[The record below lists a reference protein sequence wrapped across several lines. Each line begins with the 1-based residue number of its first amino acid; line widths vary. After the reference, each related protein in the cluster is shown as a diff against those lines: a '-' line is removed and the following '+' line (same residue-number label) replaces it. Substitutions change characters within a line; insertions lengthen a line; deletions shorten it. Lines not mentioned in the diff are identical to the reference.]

1 MKHNFSRRDLLKLGA
16 AGAAVTSLAGCA
28 TIDAQPLGRVVVVGG
43 GYGGATA
50 AKYIRIW
57 SEGRIDVTLVEPA
70 ESFVSCPM
78 SNLVIGGSRKLAEI
92 TVPYSGLAKY
102 GVRMV
107 RDSAVAVDPDKRTVR
122 LAGGS
127 TLEYD
132 RLVLSPGIEFMFEAI
147 RGMTPAAV
155 EQIPHAWRAGP
166 QTALLRRQLEAM
178 PDGGVVV
185 MSVPL
190 APYRCPPGPYER
202 ACQIA
207 HYIRTS
213 KPKSKLIVLDANP
226 AIVSKPGL
234 FGAVFGN
241 DYKSIID
248 YRSGAAVSEVEDRKS
263 VV

>member
-1 MKHNFSRRDLLKLGA
+1 
-16 AGAAVTSLAGCA
+16 VTSLAGCA

-132 RLVLSPGIEFMFEAI
+132 RLVLSPGIEVMFEAI

-185 MSVPL
+185 MSGLPDRPL
-190 APYRCPPGPYER
+190 HQDLQAEEQADRARCQSGYRVQAGPFRRGIRQRLQVDHRLPQRGGGER
-202 ACQIA
+202 GRRHRSYLHA
-207 HYIRTS
+207 
-213 KPKSKLIVLDANP
+213 
-226 AIVSKPGL
+226 
-234 FGAVFGN
+234 
-241 DYKSIID
+241 
-248 YRSGAAVSEVEDRKS
+248 RSGRARPR
-263 VV
+263 